1 MVGAHVLGNDAAIS
15 IGALNGNL
23 DLNVMMP
30 VIAYNLLE
38 SIELFGNVCH
48 VFAEKCVQGIQPN
61 RERCLAY
68 AERSSALVTALAPL
82 VGYDRAAQIG
92 KQSLAED
99 KPIRQAILEA
109 GVIPPEKV
117 EELLDLKK
125 MTGNAG

>member
-1 MVGAHVLGNDAAIS
+1 
-15 IGALNGNL
+15 
-23 DLNVMMP
+23 MMP

-38 SIELFGNVCH
+38 SVELIGSVCQ

-68 AERSSALVTALAPL
+68 AERTASLVTALAPL
-82 VGYDRAAQIG
+82 IGYDRAAQIG
-92 KQSLAED
+92 KQALAED

-125 MTGNAG
+125 LTGNTG